1 MRSRPL
7 PFLLITLLAHL
18 ALAGVSCSDSNPESS
33 SESKREVDAKETPKG
48 DASSEKPVQSPD
60 STANLSKMALAGTFA
75 VATVYPDR
83 LASRLSSELLA
94 LGAADNTRAVQ
105 YKTDLRDAIGAFIEL
120 GEPGDMA
127 AKGMDATR
135 PITIFL
141 IVGGVE
147 LDSAFNEAFN
157 NLAGIDQLEN
167 IVVAAGNAKTQEESE
182 QNATTYNAF
191 RTRFV
196 GLGFGIRIVVPAT
209 DPGLTL
215 NSLSEL
221 LRDRGFAKMGAT
233 KGCDETFDS
242 SRGVRVL
249 ADKREDVVVL
259 DTAFFPWLA
268 DDSIAHLEASKLLL
282 EANKETN
289 SPLKVPSS
297 EDGLAHMSFNSAALA
312 KVFYLAGLTKGLAG
326 ADVLLSLPVGVGR
339 DAPGNQL
346 LLDLKTL
353 RFASAMVDS
362 IFRTGALETVY
373 LDVLATE
380 KGTLRTTAAFK
391 YRVPSLAGFGTG
403 RGLDTAGNFFTLDV
417 TPLAVSSEGPWGE
430 AELGANEFIKAS
442 SLADAADARMFP
454 TWLEHPAFYGSWL
467 HPFPSALWKERGRID
482 LGVVPGDL
490 ERLQWVVSGTASDS
504 ALVAF
509 SVKTPAATFKHL
521 LACGFE
527 QKPASET
534 CADETVVM
542 ATTTASGFYG
552 QGIQYHLS
560 ERDGGVLLIVGTNAE
575 TVEALAGKDII
586 ARPSAIAIK
595 VDTTQSDLGTLP
607 EAMKNSVLGVTGWM
621 GGLSLDA
628 TAAEDRLIW
637 DLSMDSPYAISILTG
652 SVLGFGPALPN
663 LNSMFEFLGA
673 ATQTQAYVAPK
684 PVKKVGDKV
693 DDGPKVPPGKEGIQA
708 VFASKKDQVE
718 KCYRRV
724 MQKFGDQPGAIVV
737 AVTIAPSGSVKRVSV
752 DTDQVGHGM
761 SICLEQ
767 KVKSWRFAPQADEV
781 SVQKKWELK

>member
-1 MRSRPL
+1 
-7 PFLLITLLAHL
+7 
-18 ALAGVSCSDSNPESS
+18 
-33 SESKREVDAKETPKG
+33 
-48 DASSEKPVQSPD
+48 
-60 STANLSKMALAGTFA
+60 
-75 VATVYPDR
+75 
-83 LASRLSSELLA
+83 
-94 LGAADNTRAVQ
+94 
-105 YKTDLRDAIGAFIEL
+105 
-120 GEPGDMA
+120 
-127 AKGMDATR
+127 
-135 PITIFL
+135 
-141 IVGGVE
+141 
-147 LDSAFNEAFN
+147 
-157 NLAGIDQLEN
+157 
-167 IVVAAGNAKTQEESE
+167 
-182 QNATTYNAF
+182 
-191 RTRFV
+191 
-196 GLGFGIRIVVPAT
+196 
-209 DPGLTL
+209 
-215 NSLSEL
+215 
-221 LRDRGFAKMGAT
+221 
-233 KGCDETFDS
+233 
-242 SRGVRVL
+242 
-249 ADKREDVVVL
+249 
-259 DTAFFPWLA
+259 
-268 DDSIAHLEASKLLL
+268 
-282 EANKETN
+282 
-289 SPLKVPSS
+289 
-297 EDGLAHMSFNSAALA
+297 
-312 KVFYLAGLTKGLAG
+312 
-326 ADVLLSLPVGVGR
+326 
-339 DAPGNQL
+339 
-346 LLDLKTL
+346 
-353 RFASAMVDS
+353 
-362 IFRTGALETVY
+362 
-373 LDVLATE
+373 
-380 KGTLRTTAAFK
+380 
-391 YRVPSLAGFGTG
+391 
-403 RGLDTAGNFFTLDV
+403 
-417 TPLAVSSEGPWGE
+417 
-430 AELGANEFIKAS
+430 
-442 SLADAADARMFP
+442 
-454 TWLEHPAFYGSWL
+454 
-467 HPFPSALWKERGRID
+467 
-482 LGVVPGDL
+482 
-490 ERLQWVVSGTASDS
+490 
-504 ALVAF
+504 
-509 SVKTPAATFKHL
+509 
-521 LACGFE
+521 
-527 QKPASET
+527 
-534 CADETVVM
+534 M